1 MNKYRWQ
8 AIVFVLVA
16 FMLGCNEFIVVGVLS
31 DIARE
36 LHVSV
41 ATVGY
46 LVTIFATVYA
56 ISTPFITILTNRF
69 SRYKTLMT
77 LMVIFLIGNTLSG
90 LANSFTVL
98 LISRV
103 ITAVVAGAI
112 ISLIMTFAS
121 AIAPREK
128 RANLVSWIFA
138 GFSIASVFGVPI
150 GTAISTS
157 YSWHDAFYLI
167 TVISLITC
175 GLLGWLLPKQVE
187 QVQGSI
193 KNQLVLLA
201 DKRIYIGIALVL
213 FTAATMYAYYTYIRP
228 ILTTGL
234 GFSTAS
240 LNWLLFLIGV
250 MNILCNRFSGM
261 LPKRDHYV
269 EAWQA
274 MIDARTRGL
283 IRSIGVSNFE
293 PEHLDRLITET
304 GVTPAV
310 NQIEVHPYWVQEA
323 LRTAN
328 FQRGIVTEAWSP
340 LGRGSAALQEPVIRD
355 LAGKYQKNV
364 GQVILR
370 WHTQRGIVPIPKARN
385 LKHQR
390 SNLDLFDF
398 SLTADEIAAINALSK
413 PDGRID
419 GQDPNEYEEFD

>member
-31 DIARE
+31 DIAQE
-36 LHVSV
+36 FHVSV
-41 ATVGY
+41 SLVGY

-56 ISTPFITILTNRF
+56 VSTPFITILTNRF
-69 SRYKTLMT
+69 SRYKTLMV
-77 LMVIFLIGNTLSG
+77 LMIIFLVGNTLSG
-90 LANSFTVL
+90 LAMNFTVL
-98 LISRV
+98 LLSRV
-103 ITAVVAGAI
+103 LTAVVAGAI

-167 TVISLITC
+167 TVISLVTC
-175 GLLGWLLPKQVE
+175 LLLGWLLPKQVE

-201 DKRIYIGIALVL
+201 DKRIYLGIALVL

-234 GFSTAS
+234 GFSTTS
-240 LNWLLFLIGV
+240 LNWLLFLIGI

-261 LPKRDHYV
+261 LAERNGLRVMPRFYV
-269 EAWQA
+269 ADIVLLLLLPWG
-274 MIDARTRGL
+274 MNSKLIGL
-283 IRSIGVSNFE
+283 GI
-293 PEHLDRLITET
+293 LLILT
-304 GVTPAV
+304 
-310 NQIEVHPYWVQEA
+310 
-323 LRTAN
+323 L
-328 FQRGIVTEAWSP
+328 IVTILNSP
-340 LGRGSAALQEPVIRD
+340 IQIHFLNIAEREYPQSTVLASSLNSIFFNFGISLGSATASGMLGV
-355 LAGKYQKNV
+355 V
-364 GQVILR
+364 GLR
-370 WHTQRGIVPIPKARN
+370 YISWSAAV
-385 LKHQR
+385 
-390 SNLDLFDF
+390 F
-398 SLTADEIAAINALSK
+398 AAISLVLALVLNRAIAQHRSAQ
-413 PDGRID
+413 PS
-419 GQDPNEYEEFD
+419 QA